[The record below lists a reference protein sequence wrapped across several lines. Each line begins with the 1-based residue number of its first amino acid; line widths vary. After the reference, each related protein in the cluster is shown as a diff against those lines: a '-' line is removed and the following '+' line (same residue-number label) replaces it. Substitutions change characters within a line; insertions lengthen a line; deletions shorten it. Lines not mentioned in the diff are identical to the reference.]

1 MYYSLHKAQ
10 KLFRTKLLVFKI
22 GTKTRVI
29 VLNVKIRASYLNI
42 SNIKHREQN

>member
-1 MYYSLHKAQ
+1 MYNSLYKAQ
-10 KLFRTKLLVFKI
+10 KLFHTKLIVFKI

-29 VLNVKIRASYLNI
+29 VLNVKIRASKLNI